1 MPKPIEPSDV
11 AVASVWG
18 DGSWVVMSVEADADI
33 ALHELHRGA
42 LPDCETGGDIS
53 GFFAAASQYKRVWVW
68 DDQATLHFLA
78 VSARRVG
85 KAVEVTGGPIG
96 ITGVK
101 WRVGKRKTIVRSLSV
116 ATKTS
121 YCEAVAYSRVNRDL
135 ADTVYLKP
143 ILMARV
149 VQRAGLDRLDIG
161 NWVVY
166 TRARC
171 CQYLRDE
178 MSLRRIAD
186 AGTDFNDRSPVRAGI
201 VWLDPDCEG
210 REVEDVDVWDVSSL
224 YPAILAYMPMP
235 IGYGVRSESLL
246 DRLQDPMSDPAPLVD
261 RPGAWVALVSVD
273 GEMTWETSV
282 DWLRRVEGNP
292 RFHYDRVYDVVA
304 YNTVTG
310 LFRGFVERLYAEK
323 EKGGLFAALHKSEL
337 VSLTGSMSPRNLK
350 YTYRVD
356 YDENRGYVVV
366 VDRVEERDPGS
377 LNLTYAFIT
386 AYGRLLLS
394 RTLRRY
400 EGHVV
405 YCDTD
410 SVHLVGVRPDDVILD
425 GVPGVPEASRLGQ
438 WTQRESCATIFYSG
452 KRSYAIKRGDEAEL
466 VMAGLRRPP
475 WHAPVPWR
483 WLMDH
488 DSLITCASVATPD
501 GLSLSV
507 RPYPYYN
514 RAVSGAGPVRLP
526 GPARDM

>member
-18 DGSWVVMSVEADADI
+18 DGSWVIMSVEGDADI
-33 ALHELHRGA
+33 ALYELHQGA
-42 LPDCETGGDIS
+42 LPDCETGDSLS

-78 VSARRVG
+78 VAARRIG
-85 KAVEVTGGPIG
+85 KAVEVSGGPSG
-96 ITGVK
+96 LTDVK
-101 WRVGKRKTIVRSLSV
+101 WRVGKRKTIIRSLS
-116 ATKTS
+116 AMTKTS
-121 YCEAVAYSRVNRDL
+121 YREAVNCIRVNGDL

-149 VQRAGLDRLDIG
+149 VQRVGLDRLDVG
-161 NWVVY
+161 NWIVY

-186 AGTDFNDRSPVRAGI
+186 AGTDFNDRSPIRAGI

-210 REVEDVDVWDVSSL
+210 REVECVDVWDVSSL
-224 YPAILAYMPMP
+224 YPAILAYTPLP
-235 IGYGVRSESLL
+235 IGYGMRSERLL
-246 DRLQDPMSDPAPLVD
+246 DMLQNPMSDPEPIKD
-261 RPGAWVALVSVD
+261 RPGVWVALVSVG

-282 DWLRRVEGNP
+282 DWLCRVEGDP
-292 RFHYDRVYDVVA
+292 RFHYDRVYDAVA
-304 YNTVTG
+304 YNTATG

-337 VSLTGSMSPRNLK
+337 VSLTGSMSPRSLK
-350 YTYRVD
+350 RTYRVD
-356 YDENRGYVVV
+356 YDEDRGYVVRL
-366 VDRVEERDPGS
+366 DRVIERDPGS
-377 LNLTYAFIT
+377 LNLAYAFIT

-410 SVHLVGVRPDDVILD
+410 SIHLVGVRPDDVVLD
-425 GVPGVPEASRLGQ
+425 GVHGAPEGTRLGQ
-438 WTQRESCATIFYSG
+438 WTQRESGATVFYSG
-452 KRSYAIKRGDEAEL
+452 KRSYAIERGGEAEL
-466 VMAGLRRPP
+466 VMAGLQRPP
-475 WHAPVPWR
+475 WQAPVPWQ
-483 WLMDH
+483 WLVEH
-488 DSLITCASVATPD
+488 DSLITCESVSTPD
-501 GLSLSV
+501 GLSLPV

-514 RAVSGAGPVRLP
+514 RTVSVA
-526 GPARDM
+526 

>member
-18 DGSWVVMSVEADADI
+18 DGSWVIMSVEADADI

-42 LPDCETGGDIS
+42 LPDCETGDDIS
-53 GFFAAASQYKRVWVW
+53 GFLSAASQYKRVWVW
-68 DDQATLHFLA
+68 DDQATLHLLA
-78 VSARRVG
+78 VSARRIG
-85 KAVEVTGGPIG
+85 KAVEVSGGPSG
-96 ITGVK
+96 LTDVK
-101 WRVGKRKTIVRSLSV
+101 WRVGKRKTIIRSLSV
-116 ATKTS
+116 VTKTS
-121 YCEAVAYSRVNRDL
+121 YREAVNHIRVDSDL

-149 VQRAGLDRLDIG
+149 VQRLGLDRRDIG
-161 NWVVY
+161 NWIVY

-178 MSLRRIAD
+178 MSLRCVSD
-186 AGTDFNDRSPVRAGI
+186 AGTDFNDRSPIRGGI

-235 IGYGVRSESLL
+235 IGYGVRFERLL
-246 DRLQDPMSDPAPLVD
+246 DMLQNPMSDPEPVKN
-261 RPGAWVALVSVD
+261 RHGVWVALVSVG

-282 DWLRRVEGNP
+282 DWLCRIEGDP
-292 RFHYDRVYDVVA
+292 GFHYDRVYDVLSYSTIV
-304 YNTVTG
+304 G
-310 LFRGFVERLYAEK
+310 LFRSFVERLYADK

-356 YDENRGYVVV
+356 YDEAHGYVVHI
-366 VDRVEERDPGS
+366 DRVEERDPGS

-394 RTLRRY
+394 RMLRRY

-410 SVHLVGVRPDDVILD
+410 SVHLVGVRPDNVVLD
-425 GVPGVPEASRLGQ
+425 GVPGAPEGARLGQ
-438 WTQRESCATIFYSG
+438 WTQRESGATIFYAG
-452 KRSYAIKRGDEAEL
+452 KRSYAIKRGGEAEL
-466 VMAGLRRPP
+466 VMAGLQRPP
-475 WHAPVPWR
+475 WQAPVPWR
-483 WLMDH
+483 WLLDH
-488 DSLITCASVATPD
+488 DSLVTCKSVPTPD
-501 GLSLSV
+501 GLSMLV

-514 RAVSGAGPVRLP
+514 RAVSVA
-526 GPARDM
+526 

>member
-33 ALHELHRGA
+33 ALHELHQGA
-42 LPDCETGGDIS
+42 IPDCETGDS
-53 GFFAAASQYKRVWVW
+53 LRGFFAAASQYKRVWVW
-68 DDQATLHFLA
+68 DDQATLHLLA
-78 VSARRVG
+78 VTARRIG
-85 KAVEVTGGPIG
+85 KAVELSGGPFG
-96 ITGVK
+96 LTDVK
-101 WRVGKRKTIVRSLSV
+101 WRVGKRKTIIRSLS
-116 ATKTS
+116 ATTKTS
-121 YCEAVAYSRVNRDL
+121 YREAVNYIRVDSDL

-143 ILMARV
+143 ILMACV
-149 VQRAGLDRLDIG
+149 VQRLGLDRLDVG
-161 NWVVY
+161 NWIVY

-178 MSLRRIAD
+178 TSLRRVAD

-210 REVEDVDVWDVSSL
+210 REVECVDVWDVSSL
-224 YPAILAYMPMP
+224 YPAVLAYMPLP
-235 IGYGVRSESLL
+235 IGYGVRSERVL
-246 DRLQDPMSDPAPLVD
+246 DTLQNPMSDPELIKD
-261 RPGAWVALVSVD
+261 LPGVWVALVSVG
-273 GEMTWETSV
+273 GEMAWETSV
-282 DWLRRVEGNP
+282 DWLCRVEDDP
-292 RFHYDRVYDVVA
+292 SFHYDRVYDVVA

-310 LFRGFVERLYAEK
+310 LFRSFVERLYAEK
-323 EKGGLFAALHKSEL
+323 EKGGLFAALHKNEL
-337 VSLTGSMSPRNLK
+337 VSLTGSMSPRSLK

-356 YDENRGYVVV
+356 YDEDSGYVVYI
-366 VDRVEERDPGS
+366 DRVVERNPGS

-394 RTLRRY
+394 RMLRRY

-410 SVHLVGVRPDDVILD
+410 SIHLVGVRPDDVVLD
-425 GVPGVPEASRLGQ
+425 GVPGAPEVSRFGQ
-438 WTQRESCATIFYSG
+438 WTQRESDATIFYSG
-452 KRSYAIKRGDEAEL
+452 KRSYAIKRGGDAEL
-466 VMAGLRRPP
+466 VMAGLQRPP
-475 WHAPVPWR
+475 WQAPVPWR

-488 DSLITCASVATPD
+488 DSLVTCESVPTPD

-514 RAVSGAGPVRLP
+514 RTVSVA
-526 GPARDM
+526 

>member
-18 DGSWVVMSVEADADI
+18 DGSWVVMSVEADADL

-42 LPDCETGGDIS
+42 LPDCETGDDLS

-68 DDQATLHFLA
+68 DDQTTLHFLA
-78 VSARRVG
+78 VSARRIG
-85 KAVEVTGGPIG
+85 KAVEVSGGPFG
-96 ITGVK
+96 LSDVK
-101 WRVGKRKTIVRSLSV
+101 WRVGKRKTIVRSLS
-116 ATKTS
+116 ATTKTS
-121 YCEAVAYSRVNRDL
+121 YREAVNCIRVDSDL

-149 VQRAGLDRLDIG
+149 VQRLGLDRLDVD

-171 CQYLRDE
+171 CRYLRDE
-178 MSLRRIAD
+178 MSLRRVAD
-186 AGTDFNDRSPVRAGI
+186 AGTDFDDRSPVRAGI

-210 REVEDVDVWDVSSL
+210 REVECVDVWDVSSL
-224 YPAILAYMPMP
+224 YPAILAYMPLP
-235 IGYGVRSESLL
+235 IGYGVRSERLL
-246 DRLQDPMSDPAPLVD
+246 DVLQNPMSDPEPLKD
-261 RPGAWVALVSVD
+261 QPGVWVALVSVD
-273 GEMTWETSV
+273 DEMTWETSV
-282 DWLRRVEGNP
+282 DWLCRVEGDAS
-292 RFHYDRVYDVVA
+292 FHYDRVYDVVA
-304 YNTVTG
+304 YNTATG
-310 LFRGFVERLYAEK
+310 LFRGFVERVYAEK

-337 VSLTGSMSPRNLK
+337 VSLIGSMSPRSLK

-356 YDENRGYVVV
+356 YDDDRGYVVRI
-366 VDRVEERDPGS
+366 DRVVERDPGS

-394 RTLRRY
+394 RMLRRY

-410 SVHLVGVRPDDVILD
+410 GIHLVGVRPDDVVLD
-425 GVPGVPEASRLGQ
+425 GVPGAPERSRLGQ
-438 WTQRESCATIFYSG
+438 WTQRESGVTVFYSG
-452 KRSYAIKRGDEAEL
+452 KRSYAVKRGDEAEL

-475 WHAPVPWR
+475 WQAPVPWD
-483 WLMDH
+483 WLTEH
-488 DSLITCASVATPD
+488 DSLVTCESVSTPD

-514 RAVSGAGPVRLP
+514 RAVSVA
-526 GPARDM
+526 

>member
-1 MPKPIEPSDV
+1 MPKRIDPSDV

-18 DGSWVVMSVEADADI
+18 DGSWVIMSVEVNAGV

-42 LPDCETGGDIS
+42 LPDCETGDDIG
-53 GFFAAASQYKRVWVW
+53 GFFSAASWYKRVWVW

-78 VSARRVG
+78 VAARRIG
-85 KAVEVTGGPIG
+85 KTVEVTGGPVG
-96 ITGVK
+96 LTGVK
-101 WRVGKRKTIVRSLSV
+101 WRVGKHKTIIRSLS
-116 ATKTS
+116 AMTKTS
-121 YCEAVAYSRVNRDL
+121 YREAVKYIRVNRDL
-135 ADTVYLKP
+135 ADAVYLKP
-143 ILMARV
+143 VLMARV
-149 VQRAGLDRLDIG
+149 VQRLGLDRRDIG
-161 NWVVY
+161 NWIVY

-171 CQYLRDE
+171 CQYLRYE
-178 MSLRRIAD
+178 MSLRRVAD

-235 IGYGVRSESLL
+235 IGYGVRSEGLL
-246 DRLQDPMSDPAPLVD
+246 DALQNPMSDPETLKNK
-261 RPGAWVALVSVD
+261 PGVWVALVSVG

-282 DWLRRVEGNP
+282 DWLCRVEGDP
-292 RFHYDRVYDVVA
+292 GFHYDRVYDVLSYSTA
-304 YNTVTG
+304 TG
-310 LFRGFVERLYAEK
+310 LFRSFVERLYADK

-337 VSLTGSMSPRNLK
+337 VSLTGSMSPRSSK
-350 YTYRVD
+350 RTYRVD
-356 YDENRGYVVV
+356 YDDDRGYIVV
-366 VDRVEERDPGS
+366 VDGVVDRDPGS

-394 RTLRRY
+394 RVLRRY

-410 SVHLVGVRPDDVILD
+410 SVHLVGVRPDDVVLD
-425 GVPGVPEASRLGQ
+425 GVPGAPEGARLGQ
-438 WTQRESCATIFYSG
+438 WTQRESGATVFYSG

-466 VMAGLRRPP
+466 VMAGLQRLP
-475 WHAPVPWR
+475 WQAPVPWR
-483 WLMDH
+483 WLMEH
-488 DSLITCASVATPD
+488 DSLITCESVPTPD

-514 RAVSGAGPVRLP
+514 RAVSVA
-526 GPARDM
+526 

>member
-1 MPKPIEPSDV
+1 MPKPINPSDV

-33 ALHELHRGA
+33 ALYELHQGA
-42 LPDCETGGDIS
+42 LPDCETGDDIS
-53 GFFAAASQYKRVWVW
+53 GFFATASQYKRVWVW

-78 VSARRVG
+78 VAARRIG
-85 KAVEVTGGPIG
+85 KDVEISGGPSG
-96 ITGVK
+96 LTDVK
-101 WRVGKRKTIVRSLSV
+101 WRVGKRKTIIRSLS
-116 ATKTS
+116 ATTKTS
-121 YCEAVAYSRVNRDL
+121 YREAVGYVRVNRDL

-149 VQRAGLDRLDIG
+149 VQRVGLDRLDVG
-161 NWVVY
+161 NWTVY

-186 AGTDFNDRSPVRAGI
+186 AGTDFNDRSPVHAGI
-201 VWLDPDCEG
+201 VWLDPGCAG

-235 IGYGVRSESLL
+235 FGYGVRSRMVLYE
-246 DRLQDPMSDPAPLVD
+246 LQNPMSNPDSLKGRHGVWA
-261 RPGAWVALVSVD
+261 ALVSVD
-273 GEMTWETSV
+273 DEMTWETSA
-282 DWLRRVEGNP
+282 DWLGRIEADP
-292 RFHYDRVYDVVA
+292 SFHYDRVYDAVS

-323 EKGGLFAALHKSEL
+323 EKGSLLATLHKSEL
-337 VSLTGSMSPRNLK
+337 VSLIGSMSPRSLK
-350 YTYRVD
+350 RTYRVD
-356 YDENRGYVVV
+356 YDEKRGYVVS
-366 VDRVEERDPGS
+366 VDRVKERDPGS

-386 AYGRLLLS
+386 AYGRLLLA
-394 RTLRRY
+394 RMLRRY

-410 SVHLVGVRPDDVILD
+410 SLHLVGVRPDDVVLD
-425 GVPGVPEASRLGQ
+425 SVPGASEGSRLGQ

-452 KRSYAIKRGDEAEL
+452 KRSYAIKRGDDAEL
-466 VMAGLRRPP
+466 VMAGLQRPP
-475 WHAPVPWR
+475 GQPPVPWE
-483 WLMDH
+483 WLMNH
-488 DSLITCASVATPD
+488 DSLVTCESVPTPD

-514 RAVSGAGPVRLP
+514 RAVCVA
-526 GPARDM
+526 

>member
-33 ALHELHRGA
+33 ALYELHQGTI
-42 LPDCETGGDIS
+42 PDCETGDDVS
-53 GFFAAASQYKRVWVW
+53 GFFSAASQYKRVWVW

-78 VSARRVG
+78 ISARRAG
-85 KAVEVTGGPIG
+85 KAVEVTGGPFG

-101 WRVGKRKTIVRSLSV
+101 WRVGKRKTIIRSLSAV
-116 ATKTS
+116 TKTS
-121 YCEAVAYSRVNRDL
+121 YREAVNYIRVDRNL

-143 ILMARV
+143 IMMACV
-149 VQRAGLDRLDIG
+149 VQRLGLDRRDVG
-161 NWVVY
+161 NWTVY

-178 MSLRRIAD
+178 MSLRRVAD

-210 REVEDVDVWDVSSL
+210 REVECVDVWDVSSL
-224 YPAILAYMPMP
+224 YPAVLAYMPMP
-235 IGYGVRSESLL
+235 IGYGVRSERLL
-246 DRLQDPMSDPAPLVD
+246 DMLQNPMSDPEPLVD
-261 RPGAWVALVSVD
+261 RPGVWVALVSVG

-282 DWLRRVEGNP
+282 DWLCRIEGDIG
-292 RFHYDRVYDVVA
+292 FHYDRVYDVLS
-304 YNTVTG
+304 YNTATG
-310 LFRGFVERLYAEK
+310 LFRGFVERLYADK

-337 VSLTGSMSPRNLK
+337 VSLTGSMSPRSLK
-350 YTYRVD
+350 RTYRVD
-356 YDENRGYVVV
+356 YDDDRGYVVRI
-366 VDRVEERDPGS
+366 DRVEERDPGS

-394 RTLRRY
+394 RMLRRY

-410 SVHLVGVRPDDVILD
+410 SIHLVGVRPDDVVLD
-425 GVPGVPEASRLGQ
+425 GVPGAPEGTRLGQ
-438 WTQRESCATIFYSG
+438 WTQRESGATFFYSG
-452 KRSYAIKRGDEAEL
+452 KRSYAVKRGDEAEL
-466 VMAGLRRPP
+466 VMAGLQRPP
-475 WHAPVPWR
+475 WQAPVPWR
-483 WLMDH
+483 WLIEH
-488 DSLITCASVATPD
+488 DSLVTCASIPTPD
-501 GLSLSV
+501 GLALTV

-514 RAVSGAGPVRLP
+514 RSVSDA
-526 GPARDM
+526 

>member
-18 DGSWVVMSVEADADI
+18 DGSWVIMSVVADADI
-33 ALHELHRGA
+33 ALYELHQGA
-42 LPDCETGGDIS
+42 LPDCETGGDVS
-53 GFFAAASQYKRVWVW
+53 GFFSAASQYKRVWVW

-78 VSARRVG
+78 VSARRIG
-85 KAVEVTGGPIG
+85 KSVEVSGGPSG
-96 ITGVK
+96 LTDVK

-121 YCEAVAYSRVNRDL
+121 YREAVKYIRVNSDL

-143 ILMARV
+143 ILMACV
-149 VQRAGLDRLDIG
+149 VQRSGLDRRDIG
-161 NWVVY
+161 NWTVY

-178 MSLRRIAD
+178 MSLRRVAD
-186 AGTDFNDRSPVRAGI
+186 AGTDFDDRSPVHAGI

-210 REVEDVDVWDVSSL
+210 RDVECVDVWDVSSL
-224 YPAILAYMPMP
+224 YPAVLAYMPMP
-235 IGYGVRSESLL
+235 IGYGVRSERLL
-246 DRLQDPMSDPAPLVD
+246 DMLQNPMSDPAHLEN
-261 RPGAWVALVSVD
+261 RPGVWVALVSVD
-273 GEMTWETSV
+273 GDMTWETSV
-282 DWLRRVEGNP
+282 DWLRRVEDDSG
-292 RFHYDRVYDVVA
+292 FHYDRVYDVVA
-304 YNTVTG
+304 YTTATG
-310 LFRGFVERLYAEK
+310 LFRGFIERIYADK

-337 VSLTGSMSPRNLK
+337 VSLTGSMSPRSLK
-350 YTYRVD
+350 YAYRVD
-356 YDENRGYVVV
+356 YDEARGYVVRI
-366 VDRVEERDPGS
+366 DHVEERDPGS

-394 RTLRRY
+394 RMLRRY

-410 SVHLVGVRPDDVILD
+410 SIHLVGVRPDDVVLD
-425 GVPGVPEASRLGQ
+425 GVLGAPEGSRLGQ
-438 WTQRESCATIFYSG
+438 WTQRESNATVFYSG

-475 WHAPVPWR
+475 WQAPVPWR
-483 WLMDH
+483 WLMEH
-488 DSLITCASVATPD
+488 DSLVTCESVPTPD

-514 RAVSGAGPVRLP
+514 RAVSGA
-526 GPARDM
+526 